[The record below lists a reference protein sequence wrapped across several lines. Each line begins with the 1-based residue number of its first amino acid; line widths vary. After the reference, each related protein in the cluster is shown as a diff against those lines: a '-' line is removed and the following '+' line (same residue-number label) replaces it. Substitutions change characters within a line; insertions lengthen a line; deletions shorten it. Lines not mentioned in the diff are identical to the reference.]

1 MSLLSIA
8 IPLGALNFAEV
19 PVPSVFPATPDPA
32 IVVTFPAG
40 VIFLMI
46 WLPVSATYKLL
57 LESIAIPVGLLN
69 LAQVPKPSVFPVQ
82 LKQPANTETNPAG
95 DICKMLDPEPLTTYK
110 LLYVSIVIPFGPAN
124 SVEDENVVTVCAKA
138 TLFIKNVTAKSSIFY
153 HFICFLI

>member
-32 IVVTFPAG
+32 IVVTFPVG

-110 LLYVSIVIPFGPAN
+110 LLYVFIEVVVFIVQWYSTFEYCVARDYQSKQDRLEPWR
-124 SVEDENVVTVCAKA
+124 
-138 TLFIKNVTAKSSIFY
+138 LFFPSR
-153 HFICFLI
+153 